1 MLFVNLLRVALAI
14 KVLEVLVRAPDDVGE
29 FQIFQYGRH
38 EADRLMSVCLAEI
51 GIVIDDRFP
60 VVMWLSSM
68 KSRIMSPTRS
78 LPSSLIKD
86 TGTFNRPNDIN
97 PLKTEPPGTAFCGW
111 SFLKMISRM
120 VSPIPKTFLMTIY
133 WFVIRSCLAHGS
145 WSLSSPRDG
154 A

>member
-60 VVMWLSSM
+60 FLGVLQKFYHTSPQDRVQGIIRANTKISSFSILGRGTS
-68 KSRIMSPTRS
+68 SRCA
-78 LPSSLIKD
+78 
-86 TGTFNRPNDIN
+86 G
-97 PLKTEPPGTAFCGW
+97 
-111 SFLKMISRM
+111 
-120 VSPIPKTFLMTIY
+120 
-133 WFVIRSCLAHGS
+133 
-145 WSLSSPRDG
+145 
-154 A
+154 